1 MNLIVEKLHIEKRV
15 EFDTKHEIPENQG
28 VNKQTLEHKAIST
41 QKRSPSFG
49 SLFFSTTKSLISTVL
64 LVIFFVV
71 LGFFSNK
78 YSLDYINTF

>member
-1 MNLIVEKLHIEKRV
+1 MNLIVEKLRFFKKRV

-49 SLFFSTTKSLISTVL
+49 SLFFSTTKSLISQ
-64 LVIFFVV
+64 F
-71 LGFFSNK
+71 
-78 YSLDYINTF
+78 Y